1 MQKFARTLINL
12 MLIAMLL
19 YAGGRLYFQ
28 LTGGFS
34 TENITGMPDT
44 GAFSVQSID
53 GEQQKQIAEILSQPF
68 YYLGKGC
75 QSYVFESKD
84 HRYVIKFLKLQRF
97 RPHWTLETVSF
108 IPQME
113 KLREKKAIEKTDK
126 LIDLLSSW
134 KIAYEDIPEET
145 GVIYMHLP
153 HQSMPAQKLKIID
166 KAGITRELDSSS
178 VAFLLQRKAEMLC
191 PFIKRKMGE
200 GNQLAAKKALSS
212 LVSRLVD
219 EYHRGFGDN
228 DHALMQNT
236 GVFDGSPVHIDVGQF
251 TREERFKDPLVYREE
266 LFSKTYKFRI
276 WLSKHYPELERH
288 LYQELL
294 SVIGPEIDQ
303 LKPKLKTVDEGA

>member
-19 YAGGRLYFQ
+19 YAGGRLYFN

-34 TENITGMPDT
+34 TDNITGMPDI
-44 GAFSVQSID
+44 GAFSVQSTAEA
-53 GEQQKQIAEILSQPF
+53 EQRQVAEILSQPF

-84 HRYVIKFLKLQRF
+84 HHYVIKFLKLQRF
-97 RPHWTLETVSF
+97 RPHWTLDLVSF
-108 IPQME
+108 IPQIEKQREEKTLEKTE
-113 KLREKKAIEKTDK
+113 KL
-126 LIDLLSSW
+126 LDLLNSW
-134 KIAYEDIPEET
+134 KIAYENIPEET

-153 HQSMPAQKLKIID
+153 DQRLTSQKLKIID
-166 KAGITRELDSSS
+166 KAGITREVDSRD

-191 PFIKRKMGE
+191 PFIKRKMKE
-200 GNQLAAKKALSS
+200 GNALAAKKALTS
-212 LVSRLVD
+212 LVTRLVD
-219 EYHRGFGDN
+219 EYHRGYGDN

-236 GVFDGSPVHIDVGQF
+236 GVFDGSPVHIDVGQL

-276 WLSKHYPELERH
+276 WLAKHYPDLERH
-288 LYQELL
+288 LYQELAA
-294 SVIGPEIDQ
+294 VIGADIDH